1 MVTVTA
7 LPLIG
12 SDERGATFVFDN
24 ERIGE
29 FIVVHRKKGSLSG
42 QHFHKGKAIYK
53 NPEKLIILNGTVQ
66 LNWRDTHSAA
76 SGTVMID
83 GPAMVQVP
91 AYVWHELVAET
102 DFVMLELNALA
113 DGQGDTFSWEER

>member
-1 MVTVTA
+1 MVTVSA
-7 LPLIG
+7 LTLIG

-24 ERIGE
+24 DRTGQ
-29 FIVVHRKKGSLSG
+29 FIVVHRNKGSVSG
-42 QHFHKGKAIYK
+42 QHFHKGKTIYK
-53 NPEKLIILNGTVQ
+53 NPEKLIILNGIVQ
-66 LNWRDTHSAA
+66 LNWRDTRSEA
-76 SGTVMID
+76 SGTVIME
-83 GPAMVQVP
+83 GPAMAQMP